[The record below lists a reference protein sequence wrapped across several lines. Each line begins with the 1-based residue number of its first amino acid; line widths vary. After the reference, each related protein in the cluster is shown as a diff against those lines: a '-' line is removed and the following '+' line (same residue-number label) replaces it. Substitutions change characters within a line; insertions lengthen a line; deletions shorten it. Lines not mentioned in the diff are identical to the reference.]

1 MHSHSD
7 YSDGNADNPGFIP
20 TQDYDYAKN
29 SLCMDY
35 LGISEHNHF
44 SSANSP
50 GNEINNY
57 HQGSIQA
64 NNFTSANPTFL
75 ALYGMEWGVI
85 SGGGHVL
92 IYGDGMDDLWGWET
106 GSGVWGPT
114 SNYDVFVPKS
124 VYKGSTGLFKTV
136 NDNIATKTFATLAHP
151 SLGDYNKLDT
161 SYDALSDNAVVGV
174 AVESGPAFSTNTTYS
189 NPGASLN
196 FLYYY
201 QLMLSKGYRL
211 GPTIDHDNHNTTFG
225 RTTTSRTAVVAPT
238 LSKTSFVTAMR
249 NMNFYATQDCDTKV
263 DFTINTKIM
272 GSTIIDRSVPNI
284 SVALTDITTPL
295 TSAIIRVMYGT
306 PGSNVSPVLI
316 DSAIGSSLQFTHSA
330 LADFATGY
338 YYIDV
343 TNGTGRVITSPIWY
357 TRSDA
362 AVVPVKLSAFTIQK
376 SGKTSQL
383 DWTTE
388 QEVNSRHFIV
398 QRSADGRTWID
409 IATVNAAGNSSIRKE
424 YRQYDNA
431 PLNGVNYYRLKQVD
445 IDGKFEFSV
454 VKTLVFNSAY
464 NILIAPNPAKD
475 FINVFTTRSNSG
487 LISIQLTDVSGKVL
501 KTIRSAENLTKINI
515 EGIAKGIYFI
525 KVTDDKTVTTQ
536 RVIIE

>member
-1 MHSHSD
+1 
-7 YSDGNADNPGFIP
+7 
-20 TQDYDYAKN
+20 
-29 SLCMDY
+29 
-35 LGISEHNHF
+35 
-44 SSANSP
+44 
-50 GNEINNY
+50 
-57 HQGSIQA
+57 
-64 NNFTSANPTFL
+64 
-75 ALYGMEWGVI
+75 
-85 SGGGHVL
+85 
-92 IYGDGMDDLWGWET
+92 
-106 GSGVWGPT
+106 
-114 SNYDVFVPKS
+114 
-124 VYKGSTGLFKTV
+124 
-136 NDNIATKTFATLAHP
+136 
-151 SLGDYNKLDT
+151 
-161 SYDALSDNAVVGV
+161 
-174 AVESGPAFSTNTTYS
+174 
-189 NPGASLN
+189 
-196 FLYYY
+196 
-201 QLMLSKGYRL
+201 
-211 GPTIDHDNHNTTFG
+211 
-225 RTTTSRTAVVAPT
+225 
-238 LSKTSFVTAMR
+238 
-249 NMNFYATQDCDTKV
+249 
-263 DFTINTKIM
+263 
-272 GSTIIDRSVPNI
+272 
-284 SVALTDITTPL
+284 
-295 TSAIIRVMYGT
+295 MYGT

-343 TNGTGRVITSPIWY
+343 TNGTGRVITSHIWY

-362 AVVPVKLSAFTIQK
+362 AVVPVKLSAFTVQK

-445 IDGKFEFSV
+445 IDGKFEISV